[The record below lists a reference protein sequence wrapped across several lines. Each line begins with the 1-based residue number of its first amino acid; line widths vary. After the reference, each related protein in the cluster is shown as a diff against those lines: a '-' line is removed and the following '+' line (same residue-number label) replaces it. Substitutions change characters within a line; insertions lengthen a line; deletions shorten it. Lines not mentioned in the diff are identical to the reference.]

1 MRGIKPVGILIL
13 VLLALPAG
21 VATSAPPAADEA
33 IAAVEK
39 VEQARQQA
47 MVSVDQEAMARIF
60 ATDLVYVHST
70 GLAQSKEDLIGMLVR
85 GDIRYVAFKVEN
97 VAYRA
102 YGSTVIG
109 TGVQAIDLTSS
120 SRPFVSRSRFTV
132 VYVVVDGAY
141 RLASYQ
147 STTMPEIVMQ
157 ETGGERRAP

>member
-1 MRGIKPVGILIL
+1 MRGIKPAGILVL
-13 VLLALPAG
+13 VLLALSAQA
-21 VATSAPPAADEA
+21 ATSAPPAGEEA
-33 IAAVEK
+33 IAAVETIEK
-39 VEQARQQA
+39 ARQQA

-60 ATDLVYVHST
+60 ADDLVYVHST
-70 GLAQSKEDLIGMLVR
+70 GLAQSKDDLIGMLVR
-85 GDIRYVAFKVEN
+85 GDIRYVAFRVEN
-97 VAYRA
+97 VAYRL

-120 SRPFVSRSRFTV
+120 GRPFVSRSRFTV
-132 VYVVVDGAY
+132 VYVAADGGY